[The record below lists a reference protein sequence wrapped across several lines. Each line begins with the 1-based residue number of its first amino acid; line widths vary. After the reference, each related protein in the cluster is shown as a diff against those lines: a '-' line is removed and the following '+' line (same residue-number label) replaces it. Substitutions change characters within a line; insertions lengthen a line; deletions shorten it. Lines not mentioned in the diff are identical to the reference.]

1 MLPGRHVALSLTD
14 AQAKP
19 LAGGTVRALAVS
31 GKERVTDLPNVPTFA
46 EAGMPTFDANSW
58 LAVVVRTGT
67 PKETVDK
74 LGQSVASTMN
84 DPAVRQRLQAL
95 GVVPVGAL
103 PDESQKFVEKEIGR
117 YSQAIQKA
125 GIKTE

>member
-1 MLPGRHVALSLTD
+1 M
-14 AQAKP
+14 
-19 LAGGTVRALAVS
+19 
-31 GKERVTDLPNVPTFA
+31 
-46 EAGMPTFDANSW
+46 
-58 LAVVVRTGT
+58 
-67 PKETVDK
+67 DK